1 MLDWSLCGDAELLAV
16 FVLLLRQ
23 GAEEVDFVLRSRL
36 PLVIRLECR
45 LEVRFD
51 IHIERLR
58 LKLTIGWVVDA
69 GDGLGR

>member
-1 MLDWSLCGDAELLAV
+1 VLDWSLCGDAELLAV